1 MELLKPTNDY
11 VFKKIFGKSGNEDIL
26 IDLLESIMNVKI
38 KQIEIQKD
46 ATLERT
52 IEDNKLGILDIKATL
67 NNNTIVDLEMQVSNN
82 HNVIERA
89 LFYLSGMYHD
99 SLMKSE
105 DYRNSNKTVVIFIMD
120 FDYFN
125 EGPFHEIAYMKR
137 EYENIILTDKFEIHL
152 IQLPKFKKKCT
163 RISKA
168 VEEWLTFI
176 NVKRIGEMNM
186 PDFKN
191 KMVQKAM
198 KELET
203 LSGDEE
209 QRRLAELRDKAIR
222 DENDGRTYEREQ
234 GKIEGKLEGKTEIV
248 KNMLKNKLDIELI
261 CKVTG
266 FTKQEI
272 EQIKNK

>member
-67 NNNTIVDLEMQVSNN
+67 NNNTIVDLEMQVSN
-82 HNVIERA
+82 
-89 LFYLSGMYHD
+89 
-99 SLMKSE
+99 
-105 DYRNSNKTVVIFIMD
+105 
-120 FDYFN
+120 
-125 EGPFHEIAYMKR
+125 
-137 EYENIILTDKFEIHL
+137 
-152 IQLPKFKKKCT
+152 
-163 RISKA
+163 
-168 VEEWLTFI
+168 I